1 VCGSFWGL
9 KKIQN
14 GGRCHGNQGAI
25 VFKPIP
31 ILLAYLVPL
40 EVGVTGSITA
50 KICEIW
56 NQFNIFCTLVTTVAM
71 ETKKGGFNFF
81 FILFI
86 KLHETLLEYA
96 L

>member
-1 VCGSFWGL
+1 MKFDEKNQ
-9 KKIQN
+9 KKIKSP
-14 GGRCHGNQGAI
+14 
-25 VFKPIP
+25 FF
-31 ILLAYLVPL
+31 
-40 EVGVTGSITA
+40 VGQTA
-50 KICEIW
+50 
-56 NQFNIFCTLVTTVAM
+56 TVAM

>member
-1 VCGSFWGL
+1 VE
-9 KKIQN
+9 
-14 GGRCHGNQGAI
+14 RD
-25 VFKPIP
+25 KPTK
-31 ILLAYLVPL
+31 L
-40 EVGVTGSITA
+40 ESVGQTA
-50 KICEIW
+50 
-56 NQFNIFCTLVTTVAM
+56 TVAM